1 MVTEKTFEGKWYAH
15 PPLRNALIAGFI
27 TGVAFLLSHIDR
39 LIPQYVEIAFYIIAI
54 LLGGYHWA
62 REGIEELIEEEF
74 VILSFQVSNE
84 KLYLDIENKK
94 SKSRFIKVYN
104 LNNGIQIG
112 EILLKESENYD

>member
-1 MVTEKTFEGKWYAH
+1 MNKYLKFTVIFLAI
-15 PPLRNALIAGFI
+15 LIFI
-27 TGVAFLLSHIDR
+27 LLSITIVTIIHKYKNGNSQIDQVIK
-39 LIPQYVEIAFYIIAI
+39 L
-54 LLGGYHWA
+54 
-62 REGIEELIEEEF
+62 EELIGEEF